1 MSQPFWKIDRRTC
14 LKGVGAALALP
25 LLDGMLH
32 AKDKASEPPRRM
44 CCVFFPFGVAMPAD
58 NSEDRQWGW
67 FPTGSGRDYQLT
79 NPLKPLESLRDH
91 FTILGGLSHPNGRKL
106 GGHDTGDTFLTGSD
120 LAGSQLLN
128 SISLDQYAAQAIGN
142 ETRFASLV
150 MSSDGGVG
158 EATRSTTLSFSA
170 DGRPVPALASPK
182 QIFQRLFGQEEGD
195 AAKAARRRSENTVS
209 MLDLV
214 LEHSRSLKQ
223 KLGKQD
229 QQKLDDYL
237 ASVRATEQRVEQ
249 SQKWLDIPKPEIA
262 ADAVDQSAD
271 TNAPREYLQAM
282 YDLIFLALQTDTTR
296 LATFMLGQVAGA
308 TTIANAFPA
317 CIGLSGN
324 WHGLA
329 HGAGKKGGSEN
340 LGRFDQFLAEQL
352 ARFLGRLAET
362 READGTLLDRTMVFY
377 GSSNS
382 KTHNNH
388 NYPLLLAGGRG
399 LGLRHG
405 QYLRFEEKT
414 PLSNLFVTMLDRLN
428 IPVESFAD
436 STGEMS
442 EVLA

>member
-1 MSQPFWKIDRRTC
+1 MSQPSWKIDRRTC
-14 LKGVGAALALP
+14 LQGVGAALALP
-25 LLDGMLH
+25 LLEGMLH
-32 AKDKASEPPRRM
+32 GATKVADPPRRM

-58 NSEDRQWGW
+58 NSQDRQWGW
-67 FPTGSGRDYQLT
+67 FPTGEGRDYQLT
-79 NPLKPLESLRDH
+79 NPLKSLASMRDQV
-91 FTILGGLSHPNGRKL
+91 TILGGLSHPNGRKL

-128 SISLDQYAAQAIGN
+128 SISLDQYAAQSMGKK
-142 ETRFASLV
+142 TRFSSLT

-158 EATRSTTLSFSA
+158 EPTRSTTLSFSA
-170 DGRPVPALASPK
+170 EGRPLPALASPQ
-182 QIFQRLFGQEEGD
+182 QIFQRLFGKEEGE
-195 AAKAARRRSENTVS
+195 AAKAARQRSENTVS

-223 KLGKQD
+223 QLGKHD

-249 SQKWLDIPKPEIA
+249 SQKWLDIPKPDVDA
-262 ADAVDQSAD
+262 NAVDQSAD

-282 YDLIFLALQTDTTR
+282 YDLIFLALQTDSTR

-329 HGAGKKGGSEN
+329 HGAGKQGGSEN

-352 ARFLGRLAET
+352 AHFLSRLADT
-362 READGTLLDRTMVFY
+362 REGDGTLLDRTMVFY

-405 QYLRFEEKT
+405 QYLRFERENPSRELVRNDAR
-414 PLSNLFVTMLDRLN
+414 PLECSCRIVRRQH
-428 IPVESFAD
+428 
-436 STGEMS
+436 G
-442 EVLA
+442 

>member
-1 MSQPFWKIDRRTC
+1 MSQPSWKLDRRTC
-14 LKGVGAALALP
+14 LKGVGASLALP
-25 LLDGMLH
+25 LFEGMLH
-32 AKDKASEPPRRM
+32 GAAKNAEPPRRM

-58 NSEDRQWGW
+58 NSEERQWGW
-67 FPTGSGRDYQLT
+67 FPTGEGRDYQLT
-79 NPLKPLESLRDH
+79 NPLKSLEPLRDEV
-91 FTILGGLSHPNGRKL
+91 TILGGLSHPNGRKL

-120 LAGSQLLN
+120 LAGSQLVN
-128 SISLDQYAAQAIGN
+128 SISLDQYAAQSIGS
-142 ETRFASLV
+142 ETRFSSLT

-158 EATRSTTLSFSA
+158 EPTRSTTLSFSA
-170 DGRPVPALASPK
+170 DGRPLPALSSPK
-182 QIFQRLFGQEEGD
+182 HIFQRLFGKEDGE
-195 AAKAARRRSENTVS
+195 ASKARQKSENTAS

-214 LEHSRSLKQ
+214 LEHSRSLKRQ
-223 KLGKQD
+223 LGKQD

-249 SQKWLDIPKPEIA
+249 SQKWLDIPKPKVDT
-262 ADAVDQSAD
+262 DAIDQSVD
-271 TNAPREYLQAM
+271 TNAPREYLKAM
-282 YDLIFLALQTDTTR
+282 YDLIFLALQTDSTR

-308 TTIANAFPA
+308 TTVANAFPA

-329 HGAGKKGGSEN
+329 HGAGKKGGAER

-352 ARFLGRLAET
+352 ARFLYRLSET
-362 READGTLLDRTMVFY
+362 QEGDASLLDRTMIFY

-382 KTHNNH
+382 KTHSNR

-399 LGLRHG
+399 LGLKHG

-414 PLSNLFVTMLDRLN
+414 PLANLFVTMLDRLN
-428 IPVESFAD
+428 VPVDTFVD

-442 EVLA
+442 EVLS